1 MSRIRSGDTRPEKAV
16 RSLFFRLGYRFRLN
30 RRDLPG
36 KPDLV
41 LPRYKLAVFV
51 HGCFWHRHEDC
62 RFAYTPK
69 SRQEFWT
76 AKFRDNVARDYRV
89 HDELTAIGWRVMVIW
104 ECELKD
110 PAALAARIR
119 SCLAGLEPSRR
130 FMVSQIGTENAN
142 GGKLKPGD
150 T

>member
-1 MSRIRSGDTRPEKAV
+1 MSRIRSGDTNPEKAV
-16 RSLFFRLGYRFRLN
+16 RSLFFKLGYRFRLN

-41 LPRYKLAVFV
+41 LPRYRLAVFV

-89 HDELTAIGWRVMVIW
+89 HDELTAMGWGVMVIW

-119 SCLAGLEPSRR
+119 SCLAGL
-130 FMVSQIGTENAN
+130 
-142 GGKLKPGD
+142 D
-150 T
+150 TVP